1 MIVFLGGLWWPVQG
15 QSLCRTSGAWENV
28 NLEVVV
34 KAIAESCNIGIS
46 YDTDLIKSKQVH
58 FLEIKEEPFD
68 IAIYKAIEGHGLGV
82 VKISE
87 GKYSITQLNPAQN
100 PVVSVIRK
108 VSGVVIDGSSG
119 TGLPGV
125 AVVLGNREDGLSNR
139 GVLTNEWGRFELITS
154 ISPGDFLEARSMG
167 YQSSQIEIPHQGEV
181 LLLLVELPLEL
192 ESVLVTG
199 SSEQVFQNGRGGT
212 MQVSPRHI
220 DAISVLGE
228 KDVFRSMQ
236 MLPGISA
243 TEESS
248 NGVFVRGSTPDQS
261 LVLIDGVPVYNTGH
275 FFGMFHAFNADALSR
290 INVSRGGFNV
300 SQGGAVAGLID
311 IESKPRLSDS
321 LSGGLNAN
329 LAATSAH
336 LSLPVSNGRAAFMV
350 AGRRSYADILQS
362 PLYKQISG
370 NVFQVGSI
378 SEANSAVE
386 GNDSA
391 FYEADPLSNFHD
403 IHAKGVVKL
412 GEDKKLSASFYNG
425 RDIVR
430 YSLNESN
437 REDEYFRRSEERLRL
452 ANNAGGVKYE
462 QNINSRMQLDVH
474 GYLTSYRGR
483 LENYYTLIEEMD
495 TIEFGSEQDNLI
507 RTGALRTNLN
517 WKFSDTHHFQIGLQA
532 MRTASEFLI
541 TNEEDEEDEEQTLDS
556 LNLASGIYSLW
567 LGDTWNPIPKLVV
580 SPGIRLSWYGVND
593 ELFFEPRIQASYALK
608 GGLSLNGN
616 LGVFQQFLN
625 PVQINNNLKL
635 GTEFLTLSSE
645 ESGVDAIRSYQ
656 GGLGISWLKPGLW
669 VDVQGYWKYLDGL
682 ERYNREFDPFLNGN
696 TFGERLSDGE
706 GTVLGVDVLVR
717 GHKGPWLG
725 WVGYTLSSVIHYFPD
740 LNQDEAFPADHD
752 HAHELKLANTYTLKN
767 WDFTLMWSLASGKPF
782 STPTSVDTILDSG
795 DEYLELRYDLLN
807 RQRLPAY
814 HRLDLTASYRLPAWG
829 WGEGKIGVS
838 VFNVYNRQN
847 IKERNFTVEYPDEEN
862 APLEIVQIDRQLLG
876 LSPNIF
882 FNLTF

>member
-1 MIVFLGGLWWPVQG
+1 MFLGGLWWPVQG
-15 QSLCRTSGAWENV
+15 QSLCRTSGAWENI
-28 NLEVVV
+28 NLEDVV
-34 KAIAESCNIGIS
+34 KAISGSCGIGIS
-46 YDTDLIKSKQVH
+46 YDTELIRSKQVSA
-58 FLEIKEEPFD
+58 LEINEEPFD
-68 IAIYKAIEGHGLGV
+68 IAIFKAIEGHGLGV
-82 VKISE
+82 VKISND
-87 GKYSITQLNPAQN
+87 KYSIIQLSLSDN
-100 PVVSVIRK
+100 PVTPVIRR
-108 VSGVVIDGSSG
+108 VTGVIVDVSSG

-125 AVVLGNREDGLSNR
+125 AIVLGNQESGLSNR
-139 GVLTNEWGRFELITS
+139 GVLTDEFGRFELISS
-154 ISPGDFLEARSMG
+154 ISPGDFLEARSLG
-167 YQSSQIEIPHQGEV
+167 YQSAQVNIPDQGEV
-181 LLLLVELPLEL
+181 LLLLGELPLEL

-199 SSEQVFQNGRGGT
+199 SSEQAFQDGRGGIL
-212 MQVSPRHI
+212 QVSPRHI

-228 KDVFRSMQ
+228 KDIFRSMQ
-236 MLPGISA
+236 MLPGVSA

-275 FFGMFHAFNADALSR
+275 FFGMFHAFNADALNR
-290 INVSRGGFNV
+290 ISVSRGGFNV

-311 IESKPRLSDS
+311 IESKPQLSDS

-336 LSLPVSNGRAAFMV
+336 LSIPVVKDRVAFMV

-378 SEANSAVE
+378 SEANSEVE
-386 GNDSA
+386 DNDSA

-403 IHAKGVVKL
+403 FHAKGVIKL
-412 GEDKKLSASFYNG
+412 GEHKKLSASFYNG

-430 YSLNESN
+430 YNLNESN
-437 REDEYFRRSEERLRL
+437 REDGFFRTAEERLSL
-452 ANNAGGVKYE
+452 ANNAGGVKY
-462 QNINSRMQLDVH
+462 QQQVNSKMELEVH
-474 GYLTSYRGR
+474 GYFTSYRGR
-483 LENYYTLIEEMD
+483 GENFYSVIEEMD
-495 TIEFGSEQDNLI
+495 TIELGSDQDNQI
-507 RTGALRTNLN
+507 RTGALRANVN
-517 WKFSDTHHFQIGLQA
+517 WDFSDAHNFHFGLQA
-532 MRTASEFLI
+532 MQTASEFLI
-541 TNEEDEEDEEQTLDS
+541 TDEGSEDDEGQLDS

-567 LGDTWNPIPKLVV
+567 IGDTWSPTAKLNL
-580 SPGIRLSWYGVND
+580 SPGVRLTWYGVND
-593 ELFFEPRIQASYALK
+593 QIVPEPRIQAFYALK

-616 LGVFQQFLN
+616 FGIYQQFLN
-625 PVQINNNLKL
+625 PIQINNNLKL

-645 ESGVDAIRSYQ
+645 ESGVDEIRSLQ
-656 GGLGISWLKPGLW
+656 GGLGISWLKPGIW
-669 VDVQGYWKYLDGL
+669 VDLQGYWKYLDGL
-682 ERYNREFDPFLNGN
+682 ERYSREFDPDLNGN

-706 GTVLGVDVLVR
+706 GTVWGADLLVR

-725 WVGYTLSSVIHYFPD
+725 WVGYTLSSVIHYFPE

-752 HAHELKLANTYTLKN
+752 HTHELKLANTYTLKN

-782 STPTSVDTILDSG
+782 STPTSVDTIIDSG

-814 HRLDLTASYRLPAWG
+814 HRLDLTVSYQLPAWG
-829 WGEGKIGVS
+829 WGKGKVGVS
-838 VFNVYNRQN
+838 VFNVYNREN
-847 IKERNFTVEYPDEEN
+847 IRERNFTVEYPEEEDD
-862 APLEIVQIDRQLLG
+862 PLEIVQVDRQLLG